1 MNIQTPNH
9 RHPIHGW
16 QLFSLLAVLI
26 VTMTVLI
33 LVLNP
38 DLVAGTRSAIRATAR
53 SSFVLF
59 LMAFTASA
67 FAALIPSTF
76 TKSLVRERRFIG
88 LAFAFSHLVHA
99 ILIFTYGQ
107 LNPEFWPSRTTV
119 GNIPG
124 SVGYTF
130 IILLALTSF
139 RSTSRMLGAK
149 AWKSLHVTGLWII
162 AGIFAFSNFKRIPMS
177 AWYILPLGIM
187 LLAMVIRILG
197 KFSQTTKRGET
208 VQQNR
213 A

>member
-1 MNIQTPNH
+1 
-9 RHPIHGW
+9 
-16 QLFSLLAVLI
+16 
-26 VTMTVLI
+26 
-33 LVLNP
+33 
-38 DLVAGTRSAIRATAR
+38 
-53 SSFVLF
+53 
-59 LMAFTASA
+59 
-67 FAALIPSTF
+67 
-76 TKSLVRERRFIG
+76 
-88 LAFAFSHLVHA
+88 VHA

-197 KFSQTTKRGET
+197 KFAQTTKRGET